1 MKPISPTARKS
12 RSFPLIEF
20 SYQPSRLRGYQPC
33 GAKTGAPAF
42 RNISSQYFQ
51 REARHDFI
59 GEACLFAAIIVTA
72 AAPFFSTASA
82 LADFC
87 RAIGHF

>member
-1 MKPISPTARKS
+1 MKPIFPTARNG
-12 RSFPLIEF
+12 RGFPLVEF
-20 SYQPSRLRGYQPC
+20 SYQSGFRGYQPGC
-33 GAKTGAPAF
+33 ANTVAPAF

-51 REARHDFI
+51 QEAPRDFI

-82 LADFC
+82 LTDFC
-87 RAIGHF
+87 RAIGQF

>member
-1 MKPISPTARKS
+1 MKPISPTARNS
-12 RSFPLIEF
+12 RSFPLVEF
-20 SYQPSRLRGYQPC
+20 HYQPGRLGYQPRC
-33 GAKTGAPAF
+33 AKNAAPAF

-51 REARHDFI
+51 REARRDFI
-59 GEACLFAAIIVTA
+59 GEACLFVAIVVTA

-87 RAIGHF
+87 RAIGQF